1 MGDENNDYPNRNEN
15 INEEPKVE
23 DSSQSRYNR
32 ENNTR
37 ESVERDLERRRRVY
51 EERRNREGYNRVR
64 PEKKSGGGF
73 KLVLLALIFSLVG
86 SLIGGVLGYNLALG
100 NTPQETTPAQIEQ
113 GQYSI
118 TPNDDITTVSAVA
131 ANNLDS
137 VVGVTTTTNLRD
149 MFNRPVATEAMGSG
163 FIVHEDGYILT
174 NDHVIANVTSQ
185 SGYSLDRGYADEIT
199 IVFNDGKQL
208 PAEVLW
214 SDSTLD
220 LAILKVEPE
229 TPLKVAKLGDSE
241 DLIIGEQVIA
251 IGNPLAIEFHGTVT
265 AGYISGLDRKLTGAG
280 GVEMSLIQTDASIN
294 QGNSG
299 GPLLNAQGEVIGINT
314 MKISTAEGLGF
325 SIPINVAK
333 PIINQIIETGEFEKV
348 TLGFRGGQVEAYESY
363 FNIELDYDGII
374 VMEIIQNS
382 PIANSQIQV
391 GDIITSVDGEEIENM
406 GQLQRKLYTY
416 KFGDVIEVTYVQNE
430 EEISESIELFRYDN

>member
-1 MGDENNDYPNRNEN
+1 MGDKYNDYHTENEGL
-15 INEEPKVE
+15 E
-23 DSSQSRYNR
+23 DRPVSKDSPRDRLNS
-32 ENNTR
+32 R
-37 ESVERDLERRRRVY
+37 ESLQSDLERRRRVY
-51 EERRNREGYNRVR
+51 ENRGTRETYYRPK

-73 KLVLLALIFSLVG
+73 KIVVLALIFSLIG
-86 SLIGGVLGYNLALG
+86 SLVGGGLGYKLATD
-100 NTPQETTPAQIEQ
+100 NISQTSSTTQQ
-113 GQYSI
+113 TQQNQYSI

-137 VVGVTTTTNLRD
+137 VVGVTTRTNLRD
-149 MFNRPVATEAMGSG
+149 MFNRPVASEAMGSG

-174 NDHVIANVTSQ
+174 NDHVVANVTSQ
-185 SGYSLDRGYADEIT
+185 SGYSSDRGYADEIT
-199 IVFNDGKQL
+199 IVFNDGDQL

-220 LAILKVEPE
+220 LAILKVEPNK
-229 TPLKVAKLGDSE
+229 PLKVAELGDSE

-299 GPLLNAQGEVIGINT
+299 GPLLNAQGQVIGVNT

-333 PIINQIIETGEFEKV
+333 PIIEQIVETGEFQKV
-348 TLGFRGGQVEAYESY
+348 TLGFKGSEVEAYEAY
-363 FNIELDYDGII
+363 FNVELEHEGVI
-374 VMEIIQNS
+374 VMEIIENS
-382 PIANSQIQV
+382 PMSNSQIQP
-391 GDIITSVDGEEIENM
+391 GDIITLVNGEQIEDM
-406 GQLQRKLYTY
+406 GELQRMLYDF
-416 KFGDVIEVTYVQNE
+416 KFGETAEITYIHENE
-430 EEISESIELFRYDN
+430 EKTESIELFKYDN